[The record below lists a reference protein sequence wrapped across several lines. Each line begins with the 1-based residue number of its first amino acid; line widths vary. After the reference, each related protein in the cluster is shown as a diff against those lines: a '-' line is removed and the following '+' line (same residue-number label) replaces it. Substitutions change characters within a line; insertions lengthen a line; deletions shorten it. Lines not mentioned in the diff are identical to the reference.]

1 MKPGNRMI
9 ASSVVASIRCGMFL
23 AALMGA
29 SSAAVAQT
37 AFALREGDRVVFY
50 GDSITDQ
57 RRYTSF
63 VETYVVTRFPKM
75 NVTFIHSGWGGDRVS
90 GGGGGPI
97 DVRLWRDVV
106 PYNPT
111 VVTIMLGMN
120 DGGYRAF
127 DQKIFDEYSSGFKH
141 IVDTLKRQFPG
152 IRITAIQP
160 SPYDDV
166 TKAAGFEG
174 GYNKVLVRYGEFLR
188 EFAAGEKLSLADLNT
203 PVVAALAKANAA
215 DPAAAGRLIPDR
227 VHPGEQATL
236 VMAEALLGSWNAP
249 AVVTEVEIDA
259 ARKTAATQ
267 VNTRVSGLERDVQRG
282 RGISWK
288 QLDEAL
294 PMPLSFQD
302 PLTALVLRS
311 CDFMD
316 ALNRQPLRVKGLPAG
331 RYGLRID
338 GEAVGSFS
346 SEQLSSGISLAE
358 LATPM
363 TRQAANVHSLTLQ
376 HNAIHATRW
385 RQVQV
390 PLQKIQSSE
399 LLEALRALDELEV
412 RLVRDQRATAQPQM
426 HRFELSPE

>member
-1 MKPGNRMI
+1 
-9 ASSVVASIRCGMFL
+9 MFL
-23 AALMGA
+23 AALFLAAFIGA
-29 SSAAVAQT
+29 SSGAPAQAVAQK

-63 VETYVVTRFPKM
+63 VETFVVTRFPKM
-75 NVTFIHSGWGGDRVS
+75 NITFVHSGWGGDRVS

-127 DQKIFDEYSSGFKH
+127 DQKIFDDYSSGFKH
-141 IVDTLKRQFPG
+141 IVDILKRQFPG

-166 TKAAGFEG
+166 TKAPAFEG

-188 EFAAGEKLSLADLNT
+188 EFAASEKLSLADLNT
-203 PVVAALAKANAA
+203 PVVAALAKANAS

-236 VMAEALLGSWNAP
+236 VMAEALLESWNAP

-259 ARKTAATQ
+259 ARKTASTH
-267 VNTRVSGLERDVQRG
+267 VNTRVSDLERG
-282 RGISWK
+282 KGISWR

-294 PMPLSFQD
+294 PMPLSFQE
-302 PLTALVLRS
+302 PLMALVLKS
-311 CDFMD
+311 CDFISS
-316 ALNRQPLRVKGLPAG
+316 LNRQPLRVKGLAAG
-331 RYGLRID
+331 RYSLRID
-338 GEAVGSFS
+338 GEAVGVFG
-346 SEQLSSGISLAE
+346 SEQLTAGINLAE

-363 TRQAANVHSLTLQ
+363 ARQAADVHNLTLQ

-390 PLQKIQSSE
+390 PLQKIQSPE
-399 LLEALRALDELEV
+399 MLEALRALDELEA
-412 RLVRDQRATAQPQM
+412 RLVRDQRAAAQPQM
-426 HRFELSPE
+426 RRFELSPE